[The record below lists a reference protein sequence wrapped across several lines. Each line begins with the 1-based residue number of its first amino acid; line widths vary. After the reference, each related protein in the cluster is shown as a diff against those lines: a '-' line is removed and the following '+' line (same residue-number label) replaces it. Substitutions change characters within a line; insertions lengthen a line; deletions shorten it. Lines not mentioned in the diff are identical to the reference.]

1 MKKNTC
7 ILFNNAQ
14 SKNRKKEAK
23 KINLYFLIFSKN
35 NFKHINESDKKN
47 IANNSV
53 LSCAE

>member
-35 NFKHINESDKKN
+35 NFKHINESDIKN